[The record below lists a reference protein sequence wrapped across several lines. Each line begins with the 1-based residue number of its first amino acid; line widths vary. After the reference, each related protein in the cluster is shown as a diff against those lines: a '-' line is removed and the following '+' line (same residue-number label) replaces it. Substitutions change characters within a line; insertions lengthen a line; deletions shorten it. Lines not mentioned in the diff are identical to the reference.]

1 GDVRKWTRS
10 ARQRARH
17 MADGAGEAWD
27 EAKHRAGLAAVDI
40 KDGFG
45 AAAQDLRGAKAP
57 VADDA
62 RV

>member
-1 GDVRKWTRS
+1 
-10 ARQRARH
+10 

-45 AAAQDLRGAKAP
+45 AATQDLRGAKAP

-62 RV
+62 RA